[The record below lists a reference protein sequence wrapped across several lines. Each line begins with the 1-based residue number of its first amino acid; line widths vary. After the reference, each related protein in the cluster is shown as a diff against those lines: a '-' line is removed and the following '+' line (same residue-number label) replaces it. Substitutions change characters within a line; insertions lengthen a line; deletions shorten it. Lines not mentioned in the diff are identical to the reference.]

1 MTGGTVVVL
10 GAVGDNFAAGMSG
23 GTAYVLDA
31 NGDLYRRVNKA
42 TVTCEPLQEEADIRT
57 LHAMLTQHA
66 AYTGSAFASAL
77 LDDFTHYLPL
87 FRKIISPE
95 YQKMQEAIAA
105 LTAQGLSP
113 DAAAMR
119 AFAERNA

>member
-10 GAVGDNFAAGMSG
+10 GEVGDNFAAGMSG
-23 GTAYVLDA
+23 GTAYVLDL
-31 NGDLYRRVNKA
+31 NGDLYRRVNKD
-42 TVTCEPLQEEADIRT
+42 TVICEPLREDSDIRT
-57 LHAMLTQHA
+57 LHAMVTRHA
-66 AYTGSAFASAL
+66 AYTGSAYAAKL

-119 AFAERNA
+119 AFAERNT

>member
-1 MTGGTVVVL
+1 MV
-10 GAVGDNFAAGMSG
+10 A
-23 GTAYVLDA
+23 
-31 NGDLYRRVNKA
+31 R
-42 TVTCEPLQEEADIRT
+42 
-57 LHAMLTQHA
+57 HA
-66 AYTGSAFASAL
+66 AYTGSAFAATL

-95 YQKMQEAIAA
+95 YQKMQEAITA
-105 LTAQGLSP
+105 LQAQGLSP